1 MQSELIIDGRPV
13 FIRYK
18 RIKNLNLRLVRQ
30 PEHPEGA
37 IMISAPMRMSEA
49 RIAEFVRS
57 KADWITKQQAKLS
70 KRPAPAPVVY
80 EEGAPFALWGEAY
93 PLRLRHVTR
102 GQGVHFADGQWHMA
116 VRQDAVDEK
125 KAKLME
131 AAYRDILVQEAE
143 ARLQEWSK
151 TMRLDEQG
159 LTPQGLGAQKMTSR
173 WGSCH
178 VSRRTIKL
186 NSELARKPVA
196 MLEYVLV
203 HELVHLFERGHNARF
218 YGLMDRYLPDWEDK
232 RRQLNAS

>member
-1 MQSELIIDGRPV
+1 MQSERLIDGRPV

-30 PEHPEGA
+30 PAHPEGA

-57 KADWITKQQAKLS
+57 KADWITKQQTKLAA
-70 KRPAPAPVVY
+70 RPAPAPVMY

-93 PLRLRHVTR
+93 PLRLRHATR

-116 VRQDAVDEK
+116 VRQDAADEK

-143 ARLQEWSK
+143 TRLQEWSQ

-159 LTPQGLGAQKMTSR
+159 LTPQGLAAQKMSSR

-218 YGLMDRYLPDWEDK
+218 YGLMDRYLPDWQDK
-232 RRQLNAS
+232 RRALNTS